1 MLLDLDEFVSHLQEA
16 KRRIDIGDNVEIL
29 YTDNLLPVKINGEI
43 KPELKIFKASYCI
56 YEMEEY
62 EYFNT
67 SNPVEM
73 LVIEEYSDSPNSIYI
88 DQFGDV
94 DSYEYENISSIELGN
109 TILLEIE
116 NRQVKGYLYKKF
128 QR

>member
-1 MLLDLDEFVSHLQEA
+1 MLLDLDEFVSYLEELH
-16 KRRIDIGDNVEIL
+16 RRIDIGDNVEIL
-29 YTDNLLPVKINGEI
+29 YADNLVPVKINGEI

-56 YEMEEY
+56 YEMEEF
-62 EYFNT
+62 EYFNS
-67 SNPVEM
+67 SNSVEM

-94 DSYEYENISSIELGN
+94 DSYEYENISSIELGE
-109 TILLEIE
+109 TLVIEIE